1 MGNETPNLI
10 VVTGYPASGKSSL
23 ANRLAKRLQLPCF
36 SKDAIK
42 ERLFDSLTRPD
53 ECREDENTRDLSR
66 TLSRTS
72 IELLL
77 DVVPPLL
84 RAGRSLIIEA
94 NFDRD
99 RDSSALREAAQIRS
113 RIVQIVCQCPEELLR
128 RRFLERIERGN
139 RHACHDDRAYR
150 QEFEERIRVGQC
162 SALDIR
168 GEVIDVDTSRFTE
181 ALVKQLADDVRTT
194 MRGGAFQN

>member
-1 MGNETPNLI
+1 LGNETPSLI
-10 VVTGYPASGKSSL
+10 VVTGHPASGKSSL
-23 ANRLAKRLQLPCF
+23 ANRLAKRLRLPYF

-42 ERLFDSLTRPD
+42 ESLFDSLTLPD
-53 ECREDENTRDLSR
+53 EFDENENTRDLSR
-66 TLSRTS
+66 TLSRAS
-72 IELLL
+72 IKLLL

-84 RAGRSLIIEA
+84 RAGRSLVIEA

-99 RDSSALREAAQIRS
+99 RDSSALRKAAQIRS
-113 RIVQIVCQCPEELLR
+113 HVVQIVCQCPEELLR

-150 QEFEERIRVGQC
+150 QEFEKRIRGGQC

-168 GEVIDVDTSRFTE
+168 SEVIDVDTSRFTE
-181 ALVKQLADDVRTT
+181 ALVNQLSEDLRTA
-194 MRGGAFQN
+194 MLDGASRN